1 VAGLGRAGYR
11 RYFFEISEKDMIAF
25 FEWNEVEN
33 IPENYYQTP
42 TPINGISALT
52 KLLSAA
58 LFSTPLRS
66 RKTQKIV
73 SNLLIDQRVIYPGEG
88 KILEEN

>member
-1 VAGLGRAGYR
+1 
-11 RYFFEISEKDMIAF
+11 MIVF

-42 TPINGISALT
+42 TPINGTLFSTPLRGISALT

-58 LFSTPLRS
+58 LFSTPLRG